1 MKYKNFRKV
10 ARVIEILAWVGGL
23 GIFVIG
29 LITGFTGE
37 GAQAIIVGII
47 FGIVG
52 GLITFITLYA
62 LAQFIY
68 VILDIERNT
77 RATVK
82 ALYEEVER
90 EEEIGSKA
98 NTDTEESK

>member
-1 MKYKNFRKV
+1 MKYQNFRKV
-10 ARVIEILAWVGGL
+10 ARVVEVLAWVGGL
-23 GIFVIG
+23 GIFLMG
-29 LITGFTGE
+29 LLTGFTGD
-37 GAQAIIVGII
+37 GAQAIIVGLI

-52 GLITFITLYA
+52 GLVTFISLYA

-82 ALYEEVER
+82 ALYEEVEK
-90 EEEIGSKA
+90 EVEIGSKE
-98 NTDTEESK
+98 NTDTQESK